1 MPKVSVI
8 IPFHNVESY
17 IEQCLDSVL
26 NQTLKDIEV
35 ILIDDAS
42 DDNSTSIAEKYEK
55 NDKRIKVLKLSERKG
70 QGYARNRA
78 IEIAKG
84 EYIGFVDS
92 DDFIKPEMFEKLYQ
106 TAVKS
111 NLDIT
116 MCQAVEYDDVTGRY
130 IESDYYSLEP
140 LSIFKDKVFEPKDT
154 KEFILDIN
162 VALWNKIYKTDYLRK
177 IGEKFPEGFI
187 YEDLPFFFGTY
198 LPAKKI
204 QIVWENFYVYRVRA
218 KNSTMQQVN
227 KKVLDRLPMVSLT
240 FEKMKNAAFLADMK
254 QRFQAW
260 VIDDLFHRYTIL
272 KDYCQRE
279 YFFAMKKIFQNLEIE
294 NIHDDYW
301 KTVYHFDGYLLVINN
316 SFEAFNQ
323 QVFSKYLDIH
333 KMEVRLRSQIMD
345 REELQKNYAYTTTI
359 FEQLRDV
366 VTTLKS
372 EVSKNYSFTNNSIM
386 QSANQ
391 SKKMLLDL
399 ESNLN
404 KAISSSVS
412 DIINQTDEKI
422 SNIYSEITKNYDYTN
437 NQISDL
443 NNLLLRKIEDKVS
456 WINSD
461 VDAKISNVYSEI
473 TKNYDYVDGLNN
485 NLNSSVANVYAEITK
500 NYEYTN
506 KLNQEIKSNISN
518 VYDEISKNYEYT
530 NTLSEKAKENVI
542 ESEKQTDNKLSKV
555 YEEIENSYKRS
566 EEFAHSRYKDI
577 YSDVKD
583 LSFIVHDEQMTKD
596 EMIANLQEQLRLANE
611 RIEKIEKKLF
621 K

>member
-35 ILIDDAS
+35 ILVDDAS
-42 DDNSTSIAEKYEK
+42 GDNSAIIVEKFAK
-55 NDKRIKVLKLSERKG
+55 NDDRIKVLKLADRKG

-78 IEIAKG
+78 IEIATG

-116 MCQAVEYDDVTGRY
+116 MCQAIEYDDVTGRY

-198 LPAKKI
+198 LPAKKV
-204 QIVWENFYVYRVRA
+204 QIVWEKFYVYRVRA

-240 FEKMKNAAFLADMK
+240 YEKMKNASFLADMK

-260 VIDDLFHRYTIL
+260 VIDDLFHRYTVL

-279 YFFAMKKIFQNLEIE
+279 YFFSMKKIFQNLDIE
-294 NIHDDYW
+294 NVEDDFW
-301 KTVYHFDGYLLVINN
+301 KTVYHFDGYLLVVNN
-316 SFEAFNQ
+316 TFEAFNQ

-345 REELQKNYAYTTTI
+345 RDELQKNYAYTTTI
-359 FEQLRDV
+359 FEQLRNT
-366 VTTLKS
+366 VTSLKNKVERNS
-372 EVSKNYSFTNNSIM
+372 FEVNHSI
-386 QSANQ
+386 
-391 SKKMLLDL
+391 K
-399 ESNLN
+399 
-404 KAISSSVS
+404 SSIS
-412 DIINQTDEKI
+412 DITNKTDEKI
-422 SNIYSEITKNYDYTN
+422 TNIYSEITKNYDYTN
-437 NQISDL
+437 EQISDL
-443 NNLLLRKIEDKVS
+443 NNSLSRKIEDKVA
-456 WINSD
+456 WCNSD
-461 VDAKISNVYSEI
+461 VDNKISNVYSEI
-473 TKNYDYVDGLNN
+473 TKNYD
-485 NLNSSVANVYAEITK
+485 
-500 NYEYTN
+500 YTN

-530 NTLSEKAKENVI
+530 NKLSDEAKERVV
-542 ESEKQTDNKLSKV
+542 ESDNLTDNKLSKV

-566 EEFAHSRYKDI
+566 EDFAHSRYKDV

-583 LSFIVHDEQMTKD
+583 LSFIVHDEQITKD
-596 EMIANLQEQLRLANE
+596 EMINELKEQLRLANE

>member
-35 ILIDDAS
+35 ILVDDAS
-42 DDNSTSIAEKYEK
+42 DDNSSSIVEKYEK
-55 NDKRIKVLKLSERKG
+55 NDKRIKLLKLEERKG

-78 IEIAKG
+78 IEIATG

-106 TAVKS
+106 IAVKS

-177 IGEKFPEGFI
+177 IGEKFTEGFI

-204 QIVWENFYVYRVRA
+204 QIVWEKFYVYRVRA

-240 FEKMKNAAFLADMK
+240 FEKMKNATFLSDMK

-260 VIDDLFHRYTIL
+260 VIDDLFHRYTVL
-272 KDYCQRE
+272 KDYCQKE
-279 YFFAMKKIFQNLEIE
+279 YFFSMKKIFQNLEVE
-294 NIHDDYW
+294 NIEDDYW
-301 KTVYHFDGYLLVINN
+301 KTVYHFDGYLLVVNN
-316 SFEAFNQ
+316 TFEAFNQ

-345 REELQKNYAYTTTI
+345 RDELQKNYAYTTTI
-359 FEQLRDV
+359 FEQLRDTV
-366 VTTLKS
+366 AILKNDVSRNYTL
-372 EVSKNYSFTNNSIM
+372 TNNSV
-386 QSANQ
+386 NQ
-391 SKKMLLDL
+391 SVNQTKKLVSDL
-399 ESNLN
+399 ENSLN
-404 KAISSSVS
+404 RAIGSSVS

-437 NQISDL
+437 NQINDL
-443 NNLLLRKIEDKVS
+443 NNSFSRKIDDKVA
-456 WINSD
+456 WCNSD
-461 VDAKISNVYSEI
+461 VDNKISNVYSEI
-473 TKNYDYVDGLNN
+473 TKNYDY
-485 NLNSSVANVYAEITK
+485 
-500 NYEYTN
+500 TN

-518 VYDEISKNYEYT
+518 IYDEISKNYEYT
-530 NTLSEKAKENVI
+530 NTLSEKAKETVI
-542 ESEKQTDNKLSKV
+542 EAEKQTDNKLSKV

-566 EEFAHSRYKDI
+566 EDFAHSRYKDV

-596 EMIANLQEQLRLANE
+596 EMIASLQEQLRLANE

>member
-35 ILIDDAS
+35 ILVDDAS
-42 DDNSTSIAEKYEK
+42 DDNSARIVEKFTK
-55 NDKRIKVLKLSERKG
+55 NDDRIKVLKLTDRKG

-78 IEIAKG
+78 IEVATG

-92 DDFIKPEMFEKLYQ
+92 DDFVKPEMFEKLYQ

-116 MCQAVEYDDVTGRY
+116 MCQAIEYDDVTGRY

-204 QIVWENFYVYRVRA
+204 QIVWEKFYVYRVRA
-218 KNSTMQQVN
+218 KNSTMQKVN

-240 FEKMKNAAFLADMK
+240 FEKMKKALFLADMK

-260 VIDDLFHRYTIL
+260 VIDDLFHRYTVL
-272 KDYCQRE
+272 KDYCQKE
-279 YFFAMKKIFQNLEIE
+279 YFFGMKKIFQNLEVE
-294 NIHDDYW
+294 NIEDDFW
-301 KTVYHFDGYLLVINN
+301 KTVYHFDGYLLVVNN
-316 SFEAFNQ
+316 TFEAFNQ

-345 REELQKNYAYTTTI
+345 RDELQKNYAYTTTI
-359 FEQLRDV
+359 FEQLREV
-366 VTTLKS
+366 VSTLKNKVERNNF
-372 EVSKNYSFTNNSIM
+372 EVNHSI
-386 QSANQ
+386 
-391 SKKMLLDL
+391 K
-399 ESNLN
+399 
-404 KAISSSVS
+404 SSIS
-412 DIINQTDEKI
+412 DITNKTDEKI

-437 NQISDL
+437 EQISDL
-443 NNLLLRKIEDKVS
+443 NNSLSKKIDDKVA
-456 WINSD
+456 WCNSAAD
-461 VDAKISNVYSEI
+461 DKISNVYSEI
-473 TKNYDYVDGLNN
+473 TKNYDY
-485 NLNSSVANVYAEITK
+485 
-500 NYEYTN
+500 TN
-506 KLNQEIKSNISN
+506 QLNQEIKSNISN
-518 VYDEISKNYEYT
+518 IYDEISKNYEYT
-530 NTLSEKAKENVI
+530 NMLSEKAKENVI
-542 ESEKQTDNKLSKV
+542 EAEKQTDNKLSKV

-566 EEFAHSRYKDI
+566 EDFAHSRYKDV